1 MAAPE
6 ELKKIISRIPLQP
19 GVYQYF
25 DAEGK
30 IIYVGKAKSLR
41 KRVQSYFTKDSSSYG
56 KTKLL
61 VSRIR
66 DIKYIVVE
74 TEYDALLLENN
85 LIKKYQP
92 KYNIQLRDDKTYP
105 WICVKNEPF
114 PRVFTTRSPIRD
126 GSYYFGP
133 YASGRMMHTLL
144 DFVKELFQLRTCN
157 FSLTEE
163 NIKAKKFKVCLDYHI
178 GSCKG
183 PCVGKQQEEDYQ
195 KDIEQ
200 IKHVLKGHLKSV
212 ADYLKVQMKEA
223 SENLD
228 FETAQLCKEKLEIIS
243 RYQSKSTVV
252 STTVKNTDI
261 FGYDE
266 DETHAYVNFLK
277 VIDGAI
283 IQSHTIE
290 LKKKM
295 EESKD
300 ELLSA
305 AIVELRDRFDSQSK
319 EVCLPFEIEIE
330 GSSFDVRVPQ
340 RGDRKS
346 LIELSQR
353 NLKYYQLDKKKRQES
368 FKKKKEE
375 SDINTVIQK
384 DLNLTEPTARIECF
398 DNSNFQG
405 TNPVAACVVF
415 KNGKPLNKEYRHY
428 KIKTVEGPNDFA
440 SMEEVVYRRYKRQ
453 LEEGKDLPN
462 LIVIDGG
469 KGQLSSA
476 VKALKDLDIYGK
488 VAIIGIAKRLEE
500 LYFPGDSAPIYL
512 DKTSCTLKVIQHIRN
527 EAHRFGIT
535 FHRDLRSKNTFK
547 TALQDIEGVGYKTA
561 QKLLW
566 KFKSVKK
573 ISEASFEE
581 LSETIG
587 KSKAEVVYAH
597 FH

>member
-1 MAAPE
+1 MKSE
-6 ELKKIISRIPLQP
+6 ELKKKISRIPLQP

-25 DAEGK
+25 DKDGK

-41 KRVQSYFTKDSSSYG
+41 KRVQSYFTKDSSNYG

-61 VSRIR
+61 VSRIV
-66 DIKYIVVE
+66 DVKYIVVE

-105 WICVKNEPF
+105 WICVKKERF
-114 PRVFTTRSPIRD
+114 PRVFSTRNPVKD
-126 GSYYFGP
+126 GSIYFGP
-133 YASGRMMHTLL
+133 YASVRMMNTLL
-144 DFVKELFQLRTCN
+144 DFIRELFQLRTCN
-157 FSLTEE
+157 FNLSEE
-163 NIKAKKFKVCLDYHI
+163 NIQEGKFKVCLDYHI
-178 GSCKG
+178 GKCKG
-183 PCVGKQQEEDYQ
+183 PCEGKQTEEDYLN
-195 KDIEQ
+195 DIDQ
-200 IKHVLKGHLKSV
+200 IKHILRGHLKSV
-212 ADYLKVQMKEA
+212 SGHLKSQMLKA
-223 SENLD
+223 SEEMD
-228 FETAQLCKEKLEIIS
+228 FELAQSYKDKLEIIS

-252 STTVKNTDI
+252 SSTIKSLDV

-266 DETHAYVNFLK
+266 DENTSYVNFLK

-290 LKKKM
+290 LKKKID
-295 EESKD
+295 ESQED
-300 ELLSA
+300 LLISA
-305 AIVELRDRFDSQSK
+305 IIELRSRFNSNSK
-319 EVCLPFEIEIE
+319 EIITPFPLEIE
-330 GSSFDVRVPQ
+330 GSDFSIKIPQ

-346 LIELSQR
+346 LMDLSLR

-368 FKKKKEE
+368 FKKKVEE
-375 SDINTVIQK
+375 RDINAVIQQ
-384 DLNLTEPTARIECF
+384 DLNLKDPAVRIECF

-415 KNGKPLNKEYRHY
+415 KHGKPLNKEYRHY

-453 LEEGKDLPN
+453 LDEEKELPN

-476 VKALKDLDIYGK
+476 VKALKKLDLYGR

-512 DKTSCTLKVIQHIRN
+512 DKTSRTLKVIQHIRN

-535 FHRDLRSKNTFK
+535 FHRDLRSKNSFK
-547 TALQDIEGVGYKTA
+547 TSLQDIEGIGYKTA

-573 ISEASFEE
+573 ISEASLNEI
-581 LSETIG
+581 SEVIG
-587 KSKAEVVYAH
+587 KSKAEIVYT
-597 FH
+597 FFNS

>member
-1 MAAPE
+1 MKSE
-6 ELKKIISRIPLQP
+6 ELKKKISRIPLQP

-25 DAEGK
+25 DKDGK

-41 KRVQSYFTKDSSSYG
+41 KRVQSYFTKDSSNYG

-61 VSRIR
+61 VSRIV
-66 DIKYIVVE
+66 DVKYIVVE

-105 WICVKNEPF
+105 WICVKKERF
-114 PRVFTTRSPIRD
+114 PRVFSTRNPVKD
-126 GSYYFGP
+126 GSIYFGP
-133 YASGRMMHTLL
+133 YASVRMMNTLL
-144 DFVKELFQLRTCN
+144 DFIRELFQLRTCN
-157 FSLTEE
+157 FNLSEE
-163 NIKAKKFKVCLDYHI
+163 NIQEGKFKVCLDYHI
-178 GSCKG
+178 GKCKG
-183 PCVGKQQEEDYQ
+183 PCEGKQTEEDYLN
-195 KDIEQ
+195 DIDQ
-200 IKHVLKGHLKSV
+200 IKHILRGHLKSV
-212 ADYLKVQMKEA
+212 SDHLKSQMLKA
-223 SENLD
+223 SEEMD
-228 FETAQLCKEKLEIIS
+228 FELAQSYKDKLEIIS

-252 STTVKNTDI
+252 SSTIKSLDV

-266 DETHAYVNFLK
+266 DENTSYVNFLK

-290 LKKKM
+290 LKKKID
-295 EESKD
+295 ESQED
-300 ELLSA
+300 LLISA
-305 AIVELRDRFDSQSK
+305 IIELRSRFDSNSK
-319 EVCLPFEIEIE
+319 EIITPFSLEIE
-330 GSSFDVRVPQ
+330 GSDFSIKIPQ

-346 LIELSQR
+346 LMDLSLR

-368 FKKKKEE
+368 FKKKVVER
-375 SDINTVIQK
+375 DINAVIQQ
-384 DLNLTEPTARIECF
+384 DLNLKDPAVRIECF

-415 KNGKPLNKEYRHY
+415 KHGKPLNKEYRHY

-453 LEEGKDLPN
+453 LDEEKELPN

-476 VKALKDLDIYGK
+476 VKALKKLDLYGR

-512 DKTSCTLKVIQHIRN
+512 DKTSRTLKVIQHIRN

-547 TALQDIEGVGYKTA
+547 TSLQDIEGIGYKTA

-573 ISEASFEE
+573 ISEASLNEI
-581 LSETIG
+581 SEVIG
-587 KSKAEVVYAH
+587 KSKAEIVYT
-597 FH
+597 FFNS